1 MCKTGRAESSSTV
14 RFHSPHEHKTGRT
27 CGAGEI
33 LKHAAPS
40 PHPKAFPKALNY
52 LPSPGAGFNRIAF
65 KLMGCH
71 PSATGLMEIVM
82 RPGALISRV
91 PNFIERN
98 LP

>member
-1 MCKTGRAESSSTV
+1 MPEKSSSTL
-14 RFHSPHEHKTGRT
+14 PP
-27 CGAGEI
+27 A
-33 LKHAAPS
+33 

-82 RPGALISRV
+82 CPGALISKV